1 MKFLSNL
8 QPGWQQFQSR
18 WLLTLNVIFLM
29 GCQTAGSA
37 AVPARIGADRM
48 TDACRVQMQKFITST
63 QGLGTVLTPAAF
75 AQSDSLSI
83 VQAPLIDKTGQLAQG
98 REVSMPQIY
107 RLTKN
112 TAGCTMTRASDGT
125 STVLDSCSCVP
136 LR

>member
-1 MKFLSNL
+1 MKFLSGL
-8 QPGWQQFQSR
+8 QLRRLQQPK
-18 WLLTLNVIFLM
+18 LLLLNAVFLM
-29 GCQTAGSA
+29 GCQTVGSA

-48 TDACRVQMQKFITST
+48 TDACRVQMQKFITSA

-125 STVLDSCSCVP
+125 STLLDSCSCVP

>member
-1 MKFLSNL
+1 MKFLVAT
-8 QPGWQQFQSR
+8 Q
-18 WLLTLNVIFLM
+18 LLAPTVVFLV
-29 GCQTAGSA
+29 GCQSSGSA

-83 VQAPLIDKTGQLAQG
+83 VEAPLTDKTGQLAQG
-98 REVSMPQIY
+98 RERNMPQIY
-107 RLTKN
+107 RLSKS
-112 TAGCTMTRASDGT
+112 TAGCTITRESDGT
-125 STVLDSCSCVP
+125 NTVLDGCSCVP